1 VPFTLLASFASPGSC
16 SYREARVVLR
26 YRAGPPPCP
35 ADLNGDGSVTGADI
49 GALLGAWG
57 ACPAGCAADLD
68 GSGAVSGA
76 DLGVLLGAWGA
87 CPQ

>member
-1 VPFTLLASFASPGSC
+1 
-16 SYREARVVLR
+16 
-26 YRAGPPPCP
+26 
-35 ADLNGDGSVTGADI
+35 VTGADI

-68 GSGAVSGA
+68 GSGAVNGA